1 MDERIRAQKRQQ
13 LKGFYRLKKL
23 HVCLALIVLAGA
35 FIASADISPDFL
47 SKISSATYSTVGKQ
61 KDGTYSDLGTAV
73 LMENG
78 LFYTSA
84 SVFNLF
90 SESIFENYFVKDQ
103 NQKYYKIK
111 NIINLNTSRDILCF
125 DTETKPSRKGLSAAA
140 EPDKWMTS
148 AYSVKASLKDG
159 ITLEI
164 CNFLGKFYEK
174 ERQEWEWL
182 YFSSE
187 RAAKS
192 GIIVNENA
200 DIIGFITSK
209 SDEKDTVF
217 VLPFEET
224 EYLKPDTAVI
234 NETFSF
240 SIPNIYSRKFTQK
253 IRTELPLPA
262 TIQDLN
268 KELSAEFNTYFS
280 EFVTSIQKNFG
291 MNSSRGFLK
300 ALGSSE
306 IRSSASIPD
315 FPYTICLD
323 ENSKWAY
330 YFPDNLQEE
339 LAFENGYIVYGT
351 LFDFTLTFLNKAS
364 SHTLEDFLWD
374 QSLIAKYMTSTVF
387 PADYDEE
394 PSTTEV
400 FVDELERKWI
410 VNYWNI
416 DEDTMILTL
425 ALPLPQGL
433 YVMSDKGT
441 PSKITN
447 TSAVKMKFLASFV
460 YPPYSA
466 DLEEWTEY
474 LSLLK
479 EYDNLYGGFDSVRL
493 DYDEKSFRFDSDLF
507 KLELPS
513 DVFAVNETTTFRI
526 ALGYD
531 DSNSKTQ
538 LKLRSLDLFSPPA
551 YEDYKCIFVSQIL
564 KPDDNAEF
572 WLKQQWEEK
581 KDKVYPYTGTPY
593 DYEQFTYYDEI
604 IYPKGFTSKNRD
616 KLTELYYFACELKG
630 NGKKKEI
637 KALAKSIKKDL
648 TIKE

>member
-1 MDERIRAQKRQQ
+1 M
-13 LKGFYRLKKL
+13 KGLNRLNKL
-23 HVCLALIVLAGA
+23 PVCLTLILFLYV
-35 FIASADISPDFL
+35 FDISAAISPDFL
-47 SKISSATYSTVGKQ
+47 SKISAATYSALGKQ
-61 KDGTYSDLGTAV
+61 KDGTYTDLGTAV

-84 SVFNLF
+84 SAFNLF
-90 SESIFENYFVKDQ
+90 SENIFEDYFVKDQ

-111 NIINLNTSRDILCF
+111 NIINLSTSRDIICF
-125 DTETKPSRKGLSAAA
+125 DTETQPSKKGLSASV
-140 EPDKWMTS
+140 ESDKGLTS

-182 YFSSE
+182 HFSSG
-187 RAAKS
+187 RAINN
-192 GIIVNENA
+192 GIIVNENTEL
-200 DIIGFITSK
+200 IGLITSK
-209 SDEKDTVF
+209 SDENNTVF
-217 VLPFEET
+217 VLPYEEI
-224 EYLKPDTAVI
+224 ENLKPDTAVI
-234 NETFSF
+234 NQTFSF
-240 SIPNIYSRKFTQK
+240 SLPNIYSRKFTHK
-253 IRTELPLPA
+253 IRMELPLPDSV
-262 TIQDLN
+262 TEIN
-268 KELSAEFNTYFS
+268 KKLSAELNTYFS
-280 EFVTSIQKNFG
+280 EFTASIQKNFG

-300 ALGSSE
+300 ARGSSE

-339 LAFENGYIVYGT
+339 LAFENGYTVYGS
-351 LFDFTLTFLNKAS
+351 LFDFTLTFINKAS
-364 SHTLEDFLWD
+364 SHNLEDFLFD
-374 QSLIAKYMTSTVF
+374 QTLIARYMANSVF
-387 PADYDEE
+387 PAEYDSE
-394 PSTTEV
+394 PSATEI
-400 FVDELERKWI
+400 FVDELDRKWI
-410 VNYWNI
+410 VNYWTI
-416 DEDTMILTL
+416 DEDTIIMTL

-441 PSKITN
+441 VSQITN

-460 YPPYSA
+460 YPPYAAS
-466 DLEEWTEY
+466 LEEWTEY
-474 LSLLK
+474 LVLLK
-479 EYDNLYGGFDSVRL
+479 EYDNLYGAFDSIMI
-493 DYDEKSFRFDSDLF
+493 DYDEKKFLFDSEVF

-513 DVFAVNETTTFRI
+513 DIFAVNSDTTFRI

-531 DSNSKTQ
+531 DKSGKTR
-538 LKLRSLDLFSPPA
+538 LALRSFDLFSPPA

-564 KPDDNAEF
+564 KPDENAEF

-604 IYPKGFTSKNRD
+604 IYPKGFTSKNRND
-616 KLTELYYFACELKG
+616 LTELYYFACELKG
-630 NGKKKEI
+630 NGKKKDI
-637 KALAKSIKKDL
+637 KNLAKSAKKAL